1 MRGFR
6 DKPTVD
12 PEREL
17 QSKIALW
24 TVIGIVIA
32 AMIYSSLFG
41 DLKEVLFF
49 GSSTENAQ
57 ALW

>member
-1 MRGFR
+1 MRGIR

-12 PEREL
+12 PKKEL

-24 TVIGIVIA
+24 TVIGIVIT

-49 GSSTENAQ
+49 GG
-57 ALW
+57 

>member
-49 GSSTENAQ
+49 GG
-57 ALW
+57 

>member
-24 TVIGIVIA
+24 TVIGIVIV
-32 AMIYSSLFG
+32 AMIYSILFG
-41 DLKEVLFF
+41 DLKEVSFF
-49 GSSTENAQ
+49 GASTENTQ